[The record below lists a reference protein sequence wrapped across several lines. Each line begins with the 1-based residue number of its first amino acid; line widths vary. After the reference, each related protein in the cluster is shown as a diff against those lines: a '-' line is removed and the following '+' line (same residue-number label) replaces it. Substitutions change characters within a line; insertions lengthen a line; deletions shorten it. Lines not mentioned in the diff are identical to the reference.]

1 MVSNKIPPIYVCG
14 TQEEN
19 NIRGSFITENHPYHL
34 FILCTAGKG
43 SIITEQIQ
51 EKDIRPD
58 TLIYIGP
65 AVFSAVR
72 PLSGDLSLR
81 FISFAGSVASDL
93 VEYCRIDMTGVIS
106 GLPAELTDD
115 FNALYGAGHSD
126 KSGTTV
132 GIYKFITKLCS
143 RRVSRAVKARPYR
156 DYIRSSFE
164 EFVVHNLS
172 AGINIDDFC
181 KDPGISATE
190 LDDILDM
197 GIDETVKS
205 CRIKEAK
212 RLLITRP
219 SDRRETICRYC
230 GFSEPDEL
238 EQEFFKREGCSVDEF
253 IMSYIPDTK
262 RRLS

>member
-14 TQEEN
+14 TQEGN
-19 NIRGSFITENHPYHL
+19 NISGSFITENHPYHL

-51 EKDIRPD
+51 EQDIRAD

-72 PLSGDLSLR
+72 PLSDDLSLR

-93 VEYCRIDMTGVIS
+93 IEYCRIDMTGVIP

-115 FNALYGAGHSD
+115 FNALYEAGHLD
-126 KSGTTV
+126 KRGTTV
-132 GIYKFITKLCS
+132 IIYKFITKLCS
-143 RRVSRAVKARPYR
+143 HCISCAVKAHPYR

-164 EFVVHNLS
+164 EFVIHNLS
-172 AGINIDDFC
+172 TGINVDDFC
-181 KDPGISATE
+181 KGPGICETE

-219 SDRRETICRYC
+219 SDRRETICSYC
-230 GFSEPDEL
+230 GFSDPDEM
-238 EQEFFKREGCSVDEF
+238 EEEFFKRESCSVDEF